1 MKEHADD
8 NLFVCNQHV
17 NEGTC
22 FHQNNCEVLGGFVC
36 KVELF
41 YVCFCMQVLV
51 V

>member
-1 MKEHADD
+1 MWCEFYYKQEGYH
-8 NLFVCNQHV
+8 QHV

-22 FHQNNCEVLGGFVC
+22 FHQNNCEVLEGFVC

-41 YVCFCMQVLV
+41 HVCFCMQVLV